1 MKAFVI
7 WGLAGCIFIGLGIQS
22 FFAKKQIGFWANAEL
37 YEIPVEMSLPKIEF
51 SLAYDKKTI
60 NKTALKFAECILKE
74 CNGTYYNK

>member
-1 MKAFVI
+1 
-7 WGLAGCIFIGLGIQS
+7 
-22 FFAKKQIGFWANAEL
+22 
-37 YEIPVEMSLPKIEF
+37 MSLPKIEF